1 MGLPAWGN
9 KHPSWCSPITKSIHL
24 HIGPSLLLNSFLYSP
39 LSFPTFSVIPLE
51 LQWLYRYGLLSWS
64 SQTLSCSPITS
75 CRLQTKG
82 EGGAVCVIHFTCTT
96 LTGFPWWLSSKES
109 ACNAGDAGDIGETPG
124 SGKSPGEGN
133 GNLLQYSCLENCM
146 DRGAWWGTV
155 HGVAKSWTWLK
166 RPSIHAC
173 MQPWQ
178 DQREQPHPPQP
189 AVFFSRLSV
198 LLMYKLDGFC
208 FPPRCFLVSWRRQI
222 HQSLRIS
229 VSLHH
234 HFGLFLV
241 TLNFLIF

>member
-1 MGLPAWGN
+1 MLGLIFQHQFAVVRDSETNSEGSDSWSTQTYHISWKAESSPEHLREAVGSMGLPGD
-9 KHPSWCSPITKSIHL
+9 
-24 HIGPSLLLNSFLYSP
+24 
-39 LSFPTFSVIPLE
+39 SVG
-51 LQWLYRYGLLSWS
+51 R
-64 SQTLSCSPITS
+64 
-75 CRLQTKG
+75 
-82 EGGAVCVIHFTCTT
+82 
-96 LTGFPWWLSSKES
+96 ES
-109 ACNAGDAGDIGETPG
+109 ACNAGDKGATGSIPG
-124 SGKSPGEGN
+124 SERSPRGGH
-133 GNLLQYSCLENCM
+133 GYLLQYSCLQNPM

-178 DQREQPHPPQP
+178 DQWEQPHPPQP